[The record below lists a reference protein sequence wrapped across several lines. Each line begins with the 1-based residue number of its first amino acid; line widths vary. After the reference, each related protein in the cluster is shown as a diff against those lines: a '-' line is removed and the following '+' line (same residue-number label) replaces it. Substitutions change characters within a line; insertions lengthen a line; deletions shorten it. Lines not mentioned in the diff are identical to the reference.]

1 MYTHLHILTVCHQ
14 STIFMRETV
23 VFSIVF
29 QKSRFLIFLNLLAIS
44 IFSYMFQDYEGS
56 VLAQI
61 PILTLLPSRQRIV
74 DNLTQCHRVLQDHN
88 EN

>member
-1 MYTHLHILTVCHQ
+1 L
-14 STIFMRETV
+14 MRETV

-56 VLAQI
+56 VVA